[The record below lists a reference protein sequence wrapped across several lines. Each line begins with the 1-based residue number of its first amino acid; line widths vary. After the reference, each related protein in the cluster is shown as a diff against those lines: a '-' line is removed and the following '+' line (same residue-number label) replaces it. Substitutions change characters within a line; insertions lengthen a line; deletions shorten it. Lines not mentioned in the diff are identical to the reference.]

1 MSHTEKLFEYRAWVR
16 EDLKRCVDFWL
27 KNSIDKV
34 HGGIFTCLDTEGNIY
49 NTDKSVWMQ
58 GRCAWTFSYLCHV
71 YGIKQEWLETARSCL
86 DFLEKYC
93 IDRQAQNRMYYLVS
107 EDGKPLVQRNL
118 RFSEGFYAIA
128 NAEYYGVTGDRECLA
143 RARQA
148 YELVWK
154 LNNHLIADPAGCH
167 NEGASSARPMR
178 ALADP
183 MIYLNISSILRR
195 VDPENESL
203 YNARMDI
210 CTREILKYHRKKDL
224 HCTLENVG
232 WDGAYLK
239 NVSQG
244 RVVNP
249 GHDCECSWF
258 MMQWANTKGDKQ
270 LHEEAEGI
278 FMDAVYHGWDSE
290 FGGIIFLLDSE
301 NKPRE
306 TTDFDVKRWWPQTE
320 MLIAALMAYRD
331 TKKVE
336 YFHWFE
342 KCLHYVR
349 QYFSRPDGEWY
360 AILRRDNKFT
370 EPMYKGSAI
379 KGPFHVLRMLTMVDE
394 ILTDM
399 IGDKIKWN

>member
-1 MSHTEKLFEYRAWVR
+1 M
-16 EDLKRCVDFWL
+16 
-27 KNSIDKV
+27 
-34 HGGIFTCLDTEGNIY
+34 
-49 NTDKSVWMQ
+49 
-58 GRCAWTFSYLCHV
+58 
-71 YGIKQEWLETARSCL
+71 
-86 DFLEKYC
+86 
-93 IDRQAQNRMYYLVS
+93 S

-128 NAEYYGVTGDRECLA
+128 NAEYYGVTGDRACLA

-203 YNARMDI
+203 YNA
-210 CTREILKYHRKKDL
+210 LKYHRKKDL

-232 WDGAYLK
+232 WDGAYIK

-258 MMQWANTKGDKQ
+258 MMQWANAKGDKQ
-270 LHEEAEGI
+270 LHEEAEGL

-306 TTDFDVKRWWPQTE
+306 ATDFDVKRWWPQTE
-320 MLIAALMAYRD
+320 MLIAAAMAYRD

>member
-1 MSHTEKLFEYRAWVR
+1 M
-16 EDLKRCVDFWL
+16 
-27 KNSIDKV
+27 DKI
-34 HGGIFTCLDTEGNIY
+34 HGGIYTCLDTEGRVY

-71 YGIKQEWLETARSCL
+71 YGVRQQWLEAARSCL

-93 IDRQAQNRMYYLVS
+93 IDRQAQNRMYYVVS

-128 NAEYYGVTGDRECLA
+128 NAEYYGVTGDKECLA
-143 RARQA
+143 RARRA

-154 LNNHLIADPAGCH
+154 LNNHLIADPVGCH

-195 VDPENESL
+195 VDPENEPL
-203 YNARMDI
+203 YNERMDI
-210 CTREILKYHRKKDL
+210 CTREILEYHRKKDL
-224 HCTLENVG
+224 HCTLENVS
-232 WDGAYLK
+232 WSGAYIK

-258 MMQWANTKGDKQ
+258 MMQWANAKGDKQ
-270 LHEEAEGI
+270 LHKEAEGI
-278 FMDAVYHGWDSE
+278 FLDAVYHGWDSE

-320 MLIAALMAYRD
+320 MLIAAAMAYRD
-331 TKKVE
+331 TNKEE

-342 KCLHYVR
+342 NGLNYVR
-349 QYFSRPDGEWY
+349 QYFSRTDGEWY
-360 AILRRDNKFT
+360 GILRRDNKFT
-370 EPMYKGSAI
+370 EPMYKGSLI

-399 IGDKIKWN
+399 IGDKIEWN